1 MELIRKMKIFEH
13 IRIIDVSHFISGP
26 WATSF
31 FAHQGADVIK
41 VEPPPFGDSFRMF
54 SFFDKEIFPLFST
67 LNNNKRSITLN
78 LRKSQAQL
86 IFKELVKIS
95 DVIVDNLVVGAMER
109 WGLGYEQL
117 KEVKPDLIYMS
128 ISGFGRTG
136 IDQYVFKPAFD
147 LIAQATSGLL
157 DAMRVKETPG
167 LPIADYS
174 TGNVAALAIA
184 SALYHKERTGEG
196 QLIDLSM
203 QDLMYSMNIR
213 AHAQEFLSRASRLSD
228 ISRILPIY
236 SQYPTKDGHK
246 IAIVVLTEPQWYR
259 FCDKVLKRPELKE
272 DERFSSPIKRFDC
285 IDVLDEIVTAYTLE
299 KTQDEA
305 IQELESQRI
314 PCGQVQTIDDVRDH
328 PQLKARRTLNNSF
341 DFSKYDVLKATMPNP
356 IIRYSKTPGELINI
370 APELGFHTKEIL
382 CDLLGYSEED
392 LSRLREED
400 VI

>member
-1 MELIRKMKIFEH
+1 MKIFEN

-26 WATSF
+26 WATTF

-54 SFFDKEIFPLFST
+54 SFFDKEIFPLFSM

-78 LRKSQAQL
+78 LRKSEAQQ
-86 IFKELVKIS
+86 IFKKLVKIS
-95 DVIVDNLVVGAMER
+95 DVVVDNLIVGSMER
-109 WGLGYEQL
+109 WNLGYQQL
-117 KEVKPDLIYMS
+117 KEINPSLIYMS

-136 IDQYVFKPAFD
+136 IDQYVSKPAFD
-147 LIAQATSGLL
+147 LIAQASSGLL
-157 DAMRVKETPG
+157 DAMSVNEAPG
-167 LPIADYS
+167 IPIADYS

-184 SALYHKERTGEG
+184 SALYHKEHTGEG

-203 QDLMYSMNIR
+203 QDLMYAMNIR
-213 AHAQEFLSRASRLSD
+213 AHAREFLTRASKLRD
-228 ISRILPIY
+228 MTRILPIY
-236 SQYPTKDGHK
+236 NQYPTKDGKK

-259 FCDKVLKRPELKE
+259 FCEKLIKRPELIDDK
-272 DERFSSPIKRFDC
+272 RFNSPIKRFDY
-285 IDVLDEIVTAYTLE
+285 IEVLDEIVTAYTSQ
-299 KTQDEA
+299 KTQQEA

-328 PQLKARRTLNNSF
+328 PQLKARGTLNNSF
-341 DFSKYDVLKATMPNP
+341 DFSKYDVLKATMTNP
-356 IIRYSKTPGELINI
+356 IIRYSKTPGELTNI
-370 APELGFHTKEIL
+370 APELSFHTKEIL

-392 LSRLREED
+392 LSKLRGED

>member
-1 MELIRKMKIFEH
+1 MKIFEN

-67 LNNNKRSITLN
+67 LNNNKRSISLN

-86 IFKELVKIS
+86 IFKKLVKIS
-95 DVIVDNLVVGAMER
+95 DVVVDNLVVGSMER
-109 WGLGYEQL
+109 WGLGYQQL
-117 KEVKPDLIYMS
+117 KEINPSLIYMS

-136 IDQYVFKPAFD
+136 LDQYVFKPAFD
-147 LIAQATSGLL
+147 LIAQASSGLL
-157 DAMRVKETPG
+157 DAMSVKETPG

-174 TGNVAALAIA
+174 TGNVAAFAIA

-203 QDLMYSMNIR
+203 QDLMYTMNIR
-213 AHAQEFLSRASRLSD
+213 AHAREFLSRASKISD
-228 ISRILPIY
+228 MTRILPIY
-236 SQYPTKDGHK
+236 NQYPTKDGHK

-259 FCDKVLKRPELKE
+259 FCEKVLKRPELIE
-272 DERFSSPIKRFDC
+272 DERFNSPIKRFDY
-285 IDVLDEIVTAYTLE
+285 IDVLDEIVTTYTLK
-299 KTQDEA
+299 KTQEEA
-305 IQELESQRI
+305 IQELENQRI
-314 PCGQVQTIDDVRDH
+314 PCGQVQTIENVRDH
-328 PQLKARRTLNNSF
+328 PQFEARGTLNTSF
-341 DFSKYDVLKATMPNP
+341 DFSAYEVTKATMPNP
-356 IIRYSKTPGELINI
+356 IIRYSKTPGELTNI
-370 APELGFHTKEIL
+370 APELGFHTKDIL
-382 CDLLGYSEED
+382 CELLGYSEE
-392 LSRLREED
+392 LVKKFKEAD